1 MKILTLAVVFVLLAF
16 NSNATKYEFIATDS
30 NIETKMCVFAG
41 NNDKDGLKK
50 ALRLRIMGSSINSKR
65 FTVNSKR
72 FTVNS
77 VTCNN
82 MVMAHF
88 AHKYDAFDT
97 FSYLNHFTSKK
108 DKIPTTSVE
117 IKDIAAIFN
126 HKNEETKIIYVGS
139 AK

>member
-41 NNDKDGLKK
+41 NNNKDGLKN
-50 ALRLRIMGSSINSKR
+50 ALRLRMISSAINSKR
-65 FTVNSKR
+65 FA
-72 FTVNS
+72 VNS
-77 VTCNN
+77 VTCND

-88 AHKYDAFDT
+88 AHKYDALDT

-117 IKDIAAIFN
+117 IKDIAAVFN
-126 HKNEETKIIYVGS
+126 HKNEEIKIIYVGS

>member
-1 MKILTLAVVFVLLAF
+1 MKTLTLAVVFVLLSF

-30 NIETKMCVFAG
+30 SIETKMCVFAG
-41 NNDKDGLKK
+41 SNNKDGLKN
-50 ALRLRIMGSSINSKR
+50 ALRLSSRSSAINSKR
-65 FTVNSKR
+65 FAVNSI
-72 FTVNS
+72 
-77 VTCNN
+77 TCND

-88 AHKYDAFDT
+88 AHKYDALDT

-117 IKDIAAIFN
+117 IKDIAAVFN
-126 HKNEETKIIYVGS
+126 RKNEDTKIIYVGS